1 MPGASASELRRTCS
15 SMGESS
21 SREKWN
27 FIQKMVRIP
36 SGVGKTLIYVWV
48 SVTAQDTNAFGA
60 TQVVKELKAVQIL
73 REMKGICPLRNHVR
87 LRFTC

>member
-1 MPGASASELRRTCS
+1 
-15 SMGESS
+15 MGESS

-36 SGVGKTLIYVWV
+36 SVIGKTLIYVWV
-48 SVTAQDTNAFGA
+48 SVTAQDTNAFGT

-73 REMKGICPLRNHVR
+73 RDLKGVCPLRNHVR